1 MEPTSAIPPED
12 EAGVRR
18 RPKDRKAQIAKASAD
33 AFGSQGYH
41 AVSME
46 EIANRVGI
54 SPAALYRHSP
64 SKYDLFR
71 DAVLALGQLL
81 VDATATVGARVEVD
95 ETAWRACVNR
105 DRQCNWLAPDGAD
118 AGACLSCRLTRR
130 RPDDGDTLALER
142 LAEALPVDGVLLEL
156 HGAMVTERCPDAEG
170 ELLRRVRQVVGPD
183 LPVVATLDL
192 HANISP
198 EMVEHATAL
207 VGYDTYPHVDNF
219 ARGQEAFG
227 IIADAVRGRTR
238 PVAVLAQVPMLIGP
252 PRQCTLTPP
261 MQDMFALVHERER
274 QPGIISIT
282 LAGGFPFADTPC
294 TGAAV
299 VAIADGD
306 EALARSTA
314 QAVADEMWARREDF
328 RLRLTPLQ
336 EAIGWALEHGGPVI
350 LADGSDNP
358 GGGAPCDGT
367 VMLQALIE
375 AQAPNSTVAII
386 VDPESVAAA
395 WDAGEGQEIT
405 LNVGGKTDD
414 RHGQPLT
421 LTGTVRLLSEGNYV
435 NEGPMSRGLPV
446 AMGRTA
452 VFVVGGVEIVLTER
466 RIQPYDT
473 QALRCLGIE
482 PAERLLIGLKSA
494 VHFRAAF
501 GPLARRIFEVD
512 TPGVHNPDVTQYTF
526 HRLGRPMWPLNLE

>member
-1 MEPTSAIPPED
+1 MRFAVAGLSHETNTFAHGLTTLDDFVGSSRYPGLIRGEEVITAMRGTSGCTDGFIAAA
-12 EAGVRR
+12 EAAG
-18 RPKDRKAQIAKASAD
+18 D
-33 AFGSQGYH
+33 AELVPLLWTFPQ
-41 AVSME
+41 
-46 EIANRVGI
+46 
-54 SPAALYRHSP
+54 P
-64 SKYDLFR
+64 SGLVEQTAFEM
-71 DAVLALGQLL
+71 LAGMLL
-81 VDATATVGARVEVD
+81 V
-95 ETAWRACVNR
+95 
-105 DRQCNWLAPDGAD
+105 
-118 AGACLSCRLTRR
+118 
-130 RPDDGDTLALER
+130 R

-238 PVAVLAQVPMLIGP
+238 PVAALAQVPMLIGP

-261 MQDMFALVHERER
+261 MQDMLALVHEREQ

-306 EALARSTA
+306 KALARSTA
-314 QAVADEMWARREDF
+314 QGVADEMWARREDF

-395 WDAGEGQEIT
+395 WDAGEGREIT

-435 NEGPMSRGLPV
+435 NEGPMTRGLPV

-501 GPLARRIFEVD
+501 GPLARRILEVD

-526 HRLGRPMWPLNLE
+526 SKLGRPMWPLDLE